1 LANGILTWDVDAT
14 NNDVVIDLS
23 ATVSS
28 SDLNDLDALI
38 SFVEIV

>member
-1 LANGILTWDVDAT
+1 MPSNVSAIVA
-14 NNDVVIDLS
+14 DVVIDLS
-23 ATVSS
+23 ATVTS

>member
-1 LANGILTWDVDAT
+1 MPSNVSAIVA
-14 NNDVVIDLS
+14 DVVIDLS
-23 ATVSS
+23 ASVTS